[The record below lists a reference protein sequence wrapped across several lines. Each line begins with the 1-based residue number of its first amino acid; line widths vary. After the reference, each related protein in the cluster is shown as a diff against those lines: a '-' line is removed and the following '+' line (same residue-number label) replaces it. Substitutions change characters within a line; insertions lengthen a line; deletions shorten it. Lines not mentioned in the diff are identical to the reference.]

1 MKRII
6 LLFVLAFIVIPSAL
20 ADISLTTDQ
29 PSYNLGNKIKAS
41 ATVEQNAEFEGFFKM
56 TLSCGTYKMQYFMTP
71 VALEANFATALN
83 VPELPATASMMGDCA
98 ITGELTTN
106 DNSIVEQKHLLH
118 SKL

>member
-6 LLFVLAFIVIPSAL
+6 LLFVLAFVIPSAL

-41 ATVEQNAEFEGFFKM
+41 ATVNKTQNLKVFQNDA
-56 TLSCGTYKMQYFMTP
+56 FMRNLQDA
-71 VALEANFATALN
+71 VFYDACSFEANFATALN